1 MISVSW
7 SVVESTMNRIA
18 LLALCLLLIVPANGG
33 TSVAG
38 SEELLHVSAPRFE
51 LRDDESVESIKC
63 HVVGGI
69 IVNVSRV
76 LEMWTF
82 KITNGDGGMSDL
94 TADALVGA
102 AEFRDANY
110 FRNFLLIERPNP
122 PGKYDRPFDIT
133 MSVVVATNPDGT
145 PKRTLTFTRKELVL
159 SVEASSTTSNPACSA
174 K

>member
-1 MISVSW
+1 
-7 SVVESTMNRIA
+7 MNRIA
-18 LLALCLLLIVPANGG
+18 LLALCLLLIVSADTG
-33 TSVAG
+33 TSAAG
-38 SEELLHVSAPRFE
+38 SEEFLKVSAPQFE

-76 LEMWTF
+76 PKMWSF

-102 AEFRDANY
+102 AEFRDASY
-110 FRNFLLIERPNP
+110 FRNFLLIERSNP
-122 PGKYDRPFDIT
+122 PGKYDRPFDVTVSI
-133 MSVVVATNPDGT
+133 VLATNPDGI
-145 PKRTLTFTRKELVL
+145 PKRTLTFTRKELAL
-159 SVEASSTTSNPACSA
+159 SVEPSR